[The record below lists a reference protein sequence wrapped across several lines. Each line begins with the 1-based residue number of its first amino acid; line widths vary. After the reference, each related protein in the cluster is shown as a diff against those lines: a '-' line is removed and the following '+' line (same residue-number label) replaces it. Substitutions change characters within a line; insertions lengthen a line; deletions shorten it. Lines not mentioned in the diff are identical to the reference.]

1 MADLLKRLHKQNIAV
16 DYIEKLLAAF
26 SKYES
31 ESRPEA
37 TGDESPSP
45 PSNSDFRI
53 PNSTFH
59 TSPSP
64 SPQPLDKLLTN
75 RELDVLELL
84 VQRLRNKEIAE
95 KLFISDGTVK
105 GHLKNIYRKLE
116 VGNRREAVEMAKK
129 IGIL

>member
-1 MADLLKRLHKQNIAV
+1 MILVGQTFDRSLTYHDHQ
-16 DYIEKLLAAF
+16 
-26 SKYES
+26 
-31 ESRPEA
+31 
-37 TGDESPSP
+37 SPHLRRSSP
-45 PSNSDFRI
+45 YSDFRI